1 MTARS
6 VGNRVRAHLGTNM
19 AKAMVIGLDEV
30 KRKFREPKLG
40 RFYWR
45 KDGTSYRASASSAIV
60 GRLGEAPAIK
70 EGDLDKSMKTSVGIK
85 RGQVV
90 GVLSADTKY
99 ALWLELGTANQ
110 LKGRHSFLE
119 STFVDRKRDMLKVL
133 FRP

>member
-30 KRKFREPKLG
+30 KRKFREPKVGKL
-40 RFYWR
+40 YWR
-45 KDGTSYRASASSAIV
+45 KDGTQYRASASSRETGGI
-60 GRLGEAPAIK
+60 GQAPAIK
-70 EGDLDKSMKTSVGIK
+70 EGDLDKSMKTSVGIR

-99 ALWLELGTANQ
+99 ARGLEFGDEAP
-110 LKGRHSFLE
+110 LKGRHSYLE
-119 STFVDRKRDMLKVL
+119 ATFVDRKRDMLKVL
-133 FRP
+133 FKP